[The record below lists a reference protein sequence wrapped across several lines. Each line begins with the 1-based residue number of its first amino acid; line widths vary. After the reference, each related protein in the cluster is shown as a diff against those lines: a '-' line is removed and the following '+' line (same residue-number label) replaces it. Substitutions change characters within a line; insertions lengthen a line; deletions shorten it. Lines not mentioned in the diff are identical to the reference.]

1 MMLVWQWR
9 GLMNKYILTKRQVV
23 NELSTFYSFLL
34 GFLIALMI
42 GSIIL
47 LIQDKNP
54 FDTFSLMFKLSIG
67 SVNSLSSSLN
77 KATPLILAG
86 LGIAIINTV
95 KLWNIGAEGQIF
107 MGAIAVNLIY
117 INFQLINS
125 TSFIFVLLVS
135 AFIGGAFCILIP
147 AITKVLF
154 GVNEIITTLLTNYIV
169 IGLTIYLVNGPWKD
183 PGSLNFPAAAYVGK
197 EVYLPTIF
205 GKLSYGFLIC
215 ILFTVFAHYLKN
227 SSVFGYEMRIAGGSE
242 MTAIYAGINAKQ
254 KAFFAMLIGGGF
266 AGLAGGVELLS
277 QTHRV
282 STGISQGFGYTAI
295 IVAAI
300 TGMRPIGIFLVGSL
314 FGALSI
320 GGSVIQTIGVSTYI
334 ADIIQASTLF
344 GALVIQFFFNYKLK
358 RADDG

>member
-9 GLMNKYILTKRQVV
+9 ELMNKYILTKRQVV

-117 INFQLINS
+117 INFQLTNS
-125 TSFIFVLLVS
+125 TSFIFVLLVFAKK
-135 AFIGGAFCILIP
+135 AFLSIFFLTISSSFADSHNIKNDGFLSKKFNVTEISKISVSICIGGM
-147 AITKVLF
+147 
-154 GVNEIITTLLTNYIV
+154 
-169 IGLTIYLVNGPWKD
+169 
-183 PGSLNFPAAAYVGK
+183 
-197 EVYLPTIF
+197 
-205 GKLSYGFLIC
+205 GFYWFID
-215 ILFTVFAHYLKN
+215 
-227 SSVFGYEMRIAGGSE
+227 
-242 MTAIYAGINAKQ
+242 
-254 KAFFAMLIGGGF
+254 
-266 AGLAGGVELLS
+266 
-277 QTHRV
+277 RV
-282 STGISQGFGYTAI
+282 
-295 IVAAI
+295 
-300 TGMRPIGIFLVGSL
+300 IGIFL
-314 FGALSI
+314 
-320 GGSVIQTIGVSTYI
+320 
-334 ADIIQASTLF
+334 
-344 GALVIQFFFNYKLK
+344 
-358 RADDG
+358 

>member
-1 MMLVWQWR
+1 M
-9 GLMNKYILTKRQVV
+9 
-23 NELSTFYSFLL
+23 
-34 GFLIALMI
+34 
-42 GSIIL
+42 
-47 LIQDKNP
+47 
-54 FDTFSLMFKLSIG
+54 
-67 SVNSLSSSLN
+67 
-77 KATPLILAG
+77 
-86 LGIAIINTV
+86 
-95 KLWNIGAEGQIF
+95 
-107 MGAIAVNLIY
+107 
-117 INFQLINS
+117 
-125 TSFIFVLLVS
+125 VLLLP

-147 AITKVLF
+147 ALAKVLF

-183 PGSLNFPAAAYVGK
+183 PNSLNFPAAAYIGK
-197 EVYLPTIF
+197 EVYLPTVF

-215 ILFTVFAHYLKN
+215 IIFTVLAHYLKN
-227 SSVFGYEMRIAGGSE
+227 KSVFGYEMRIAGGSE

-300 TGMRPIGIFLVGSL
+300 TGMRPLGIFLVGTL

-344 GALVIQFFFNYKLK
+344 GALVIQFFFNYKLL
-358 RADDG
+358 RVDDD

>member
-117 INFQLINS
+117 INFQLTNS

-254 KAFFAMLIGGGF
+254 KL
-266 AGLAGGVELLS
+266 
-277 QTHRV
+277 
-282 STGISQGFGYTAI
+282 
-295 IVAAI
+295 
-300 TGMRPIGIFLVGSL
+300 FL
-314 FGALSI
+314 
-320 GGSVIQTIGVSTYI
+320 QC
-334 ADIIQASTLF
+334 
-344 GALVIQFFFNYKLK
+344 
-358 RADDG
+358 

>member
-1 MMLVWQWR
+1 MMLDWQWR

-23 NELSTFYSFLL
+23 NELYTFYSFLL

-117 INFQLINS
+117 INFQLTNS

-154 GVNEIITTLLTNYIV
+154 GVNEIITSGSPTNSLPIINFCMFPPDNV
-169 IGLTIYLVNGPWKD
+169 EISAFGLGAFIQNCL
-183 PGSLNFPAAAYVGK
+183 
-197 EVYLPTIF
+197 I
-205 GKLSYGFLIC
+205 KLS
-215 ILFTVFAHYLKN
+215 
-227 SSVFGYEMRIAGGSE
+227 R
-242 MTAIYAGINAKQ
+242 
-254 KAFFAMLIGGGF
+254 
-266 AGLAGGVELLS
+266 
-277 QTHRV
+277 
-282 STGISQGFGYTAI
+282 
-295 IVAAI
+295 
-300 TGMRPIGIFLVGSL
+300 
-314 FGALSI
+314 
-320 GGSVIQTIGVSTYI
+320 
-334 ADIIQASTLF
+334 
-344 GALVIQFFFNYKLK
+344 
-358 RADDG
+358 

>member
-117 INFQLINS
+117 INFQLTNS

-183 PGSLNFPAAAYVGK
+183 PGSLKKYIYQP
-197 EVYLPTIF
+197 
-205 GKLSYGFLIC
+205 FLG
-215 ILFTVFAHYLKN
+215 N
-227 SSVFGYEMRIAGGSE
+227 
-242 MTAIYAGINAKQ
+242 
-254 KAFFAMLIGGGF
+254 
-266 AGLAGGVELLS
+266 
-277 QTHRV
+277 
-282 STGISQGFGYTAI
+282 
-295 IVAAI
+295 
-300 TGMRPIGIFLVGSL
+300 
-314 FGALSI
+314 
-320 GGSVIQTIGVSTYI
+320 
-334 ADIIQASTLF
+334 
-344 GALVIQFFFNYKLK
+344 
-358 RADDG
+358 

>member
-1 MMLVWQWR
+1 V
-9 GLMNKYILTKRQVV
+9 NKYNLSKRQAV
-23 NELSTFYSFLL
+23 NELSTFYSFIA
-34 GFLIALMI
+34 GFFIALVI

-54 FDTFSLMFKLSIG
+54 IDTFSLMFKLSIG

-107 MGAIAVNLIY
+107 MGAIAVNLFY
-117 INFQLINS
+117 INLNLSNPTI
-125 TSFIFVLLVS
+125 FILVLLLS

-147 AITKVLF
+147 ALAKVLF

-169 IGLTIYLVNGPWKD
+169 FGVTIFLINGPWKD
-183 PGSLNFPAAAYVGK
+183 PKSLNFPAAAYVGE
-197 EVYLPTIF
+197 EVFLPTVF
-205 GKLSYGFLIC
+205 GKLSFGFLIC
-215 ILFTVFAHYLKN
+215 ILFTFVAHYLKN
-227 SSVFGYEMRIAGGSE
+227 KSVFGFEMRIAGGSA

-254 KAFFAMLIGGGF
+254 KAFIAMLIGGGF
-266 AGLAGGVELLS
+266 AGLAGAIELLS

-300 TGMRPIGIFLVGSL
+300 TGMRPLGIFLVGSL

-344 GALVIQFFFNYKLK
+344 GALIIQFFFTYQIK
-358 RADDG
+358 RVEND

>member
-117 INFQLINS
+117 INFQLTNS
-125 TSFIFVLLVS
+125 TCLLYTS
-135 AFIGGAFCILIP
+135 P
-147 AITKVLF
+147 SPRDF
-154 GVNEIITTLLTNYIV
+154 G
-169 IGLTIYLVNGPWKD
+169 
-183 PGSLNFPAAAYVGK
+183 
-197 EVYLPTIF
+197 
-205 GKLSYGFLIC
+205 
-215 ILFTVFAHYLKN
+215 
-227 SSVFGYEMRIAGGSE
+227 
-242 MTAIYAGINAKQ
+242 
-254 KAFFAMLIGGGF
+254 
-266 AGLAGGVELLS
+266 
-277 QTHRV
+277 
-282 STGISQGFGYTAI
+282 
-295 IVAAI
+295 
-300 TGMRPIGIFLVGSL
+300 
-314 FGALSI
+314 
-320 GGSVIQTIGVSTYI
+320 
-334 ADIIQASTLF
+334 
-344 GALVIQFFFNYKLK
+344 
-358 RADDG
+358 